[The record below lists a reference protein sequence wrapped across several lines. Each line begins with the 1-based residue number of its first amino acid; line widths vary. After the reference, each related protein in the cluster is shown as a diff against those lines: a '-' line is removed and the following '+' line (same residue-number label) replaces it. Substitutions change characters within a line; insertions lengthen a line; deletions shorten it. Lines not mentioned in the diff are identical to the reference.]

1 MSDRPAPEPP
11 IDLEPGSVLMIVDL
25 QRAIDAPVWGRRG
38 QPEAE
43 ANIAALLAAWR
54 ARGWPV
60 IHIRHDSV
68 EPDSPYRPDGPS
80 HAFKP
85 EAMPLDGEAV
95 IPKRT
100 NSAFIGTDLG
110 DRLAAGGH
118 RCLVIAGVLLENSVE
133 ATVRMAGNLGYRVL
147 LPADAT
153 ASIDRRDVNGRP
165 WPAED
170 VHALTL
176 SILDGE
182 YATVVD
188 TQGLLRAAERLP

>member
-1 MSDRPAPEPP
+1 MDRRTALLI
-11 IDLEPGSVLMIVDL
+11 IDV
-25 QRAIDAPVWGRRG
+25 QAAIDAPSWGRRG

-43 ANIAALLAAWR
+43 SNIALLMSAWR
-54 ARGWPV
+54 GLGWP
-60 IHIRHDSV
+60 ILHIRHDSV
-68 EPDSPYRPDGPS
+68 EPASPYRPGQPG

-85 EAMPLDGEAV
+85 EVAPHEGETV
-95 IPKRT
+95 VPKRT
-100 NSAFIGTDLG
+100 NSAFIGTDLA
-110 DRLAAGGH
+110 DRLSAGGH
-118 RCLVIAGVLLENSVE
+118 ESLVVTGVLLENSVE

-153 ASIDRRDVNGRP
+153 ASIDRSDRNGRH

-182 YATVVD
+182 YATVTD
-188 TQGLLRAAERLP
+188 TVSLLRAAETKEGSFTP

>member
-1 MSDRPAPEPP
+1 MAESRDAAEEAR
-11 IDLEPGSVLMIVDL
+11 LEPGAALLVIDV
-25 QRAIDAPVWGRRG
+25 QRAIDDPVWGRRG

-43 ANIAALLAAWR
+43 ANIATLLAQWR
-54 ARGWPV
+54 ERGWPV
-60 IHIRHDSV
+60 LHIRHDSI
-68 EPDSPYRPDGPS
+68 EPESPYRPDSPGN
-80 HAFKP
+80 AFKP
-85 EAMPLDGEAV
+85 EVMPRDGEPV
-95 IPKRT
+95 IVKRT

-110 DRLAAGGH
+110 DRLSDGGH
-118 RCLVIAGVLLENSVE
+118 GCLVVTGVLLENSVE

-153 ASIDRRDVNGRP
+153 ASIDRRDANGRL

-188 TQGLLRAAERLP
+188 TKSLLRVADR

>member
-1 MSDRPAPEPP
+1 MPDRPDQIA
-11 IDLEPGSVLMIVDL
+11 LEPGAVLIIVDV

-54 ARGWPV
+54 ERGWPV
-60 IHIRHDSV
+60 IHIRHDST
-68 EPDSPYRPDGPS
+68 EPQSPYRPDQPG

-85 EAMPLDGEAV
+85 EAMPPDGEPV
-95 IPKRT
+95 IAKRT

-110 DRLAAGGH
+110 DWLEKGRHG
-118 RCLVIAGVLLENSVE
+118 CLVLTGVLLENSVE

-153 ASIDRRDVNGRP
+153 ASIDRRDVNGRQ
-165 WPAED
+165 WSAED

-182 YATVVD
+182 YATIVD
-188 TQGLLRAAERLP
+188 TQGLLSAVRSSQ

>member
-1 MSDRPAPEPP
+1 MPDRPAATDP
-11 IDLEPGSVLMIVDL
+11 ISLDPGAVLMIVDV

-54 ARGWPV
+54 ERGWPV
-60 IHIRHDSV
+60 IHIRHDST
-68 EPDSPYRPDGPS
+68 EPQSPYRPNQPG

-85 EAMPLDGEAV
+85 EAMPMDGEPV
-95 IPKRT
+95 IAKRT

-110 DRLAAGGH
+110 DRLAKGGH
-118 RCLVIAGVLLENSVE
+118 QCLVVAGVLLENSVE

-153 ASIDRRDVNGRP
+153 ASIDRRDRNGRH

-182 YATVVD
+182 YATVTD
-188 TQGLLRAAERLP
+188 TRGLLGAVRPVQ